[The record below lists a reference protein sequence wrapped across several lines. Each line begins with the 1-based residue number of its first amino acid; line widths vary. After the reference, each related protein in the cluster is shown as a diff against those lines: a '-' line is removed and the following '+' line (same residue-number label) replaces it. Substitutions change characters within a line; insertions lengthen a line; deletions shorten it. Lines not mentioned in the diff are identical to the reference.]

1 MNLWILIALEIIF
14 LVLSYILF
22 DGDYFAPPVMTIA
35 VVLIGTMMVIP
46 SYQLWNVSISSQTI
60 AVIATGFVC
69 CCVGGCIAKQIISAS
84 KIQSKRIE
92 CTSIHWHKSM
102 ESTALFITILLM
114 ITSY

>member
-46 SYQLWNVSISSQTI
+46 SYQLWNVSILMIFTI
-60 AVIATGFVC
+60 RM
-69 CCVGGCIAKQIISAS
+69 
-84 KIQSKRIE
+84 QSKRKL
-92 CTSIHWHKSM
+92 SS
-102 ESTALFITILLM
+102 
-114 ITSY
+114 

>member
-69 CCVGGCIAKQIISAS
+69 CCGG
-84 KIQSKRIE
+84 
-92 CTSIHWHKSM
+92 
-102 ESTALFITILLM
+102 
-114 ITSY
+114 